1 MLAPLRAVAG
11 VRLTHAS
18 VLGPPMAEIARVLR
32 PGGEAI
38 LSDVHPVIAATGGM
52 AFYRTTA
59 GEQRFVRN
67 HVHWASAYLD
77 AFASAGLHVGA
88 CYEPRLG
95 EATGV
100 RHFMSN
106 PSPSEEAIAWVAFQ
120 GLPGACVDQSTKA
133 VSARD
138 PARRLPRRRLA
149 HSASAGLEHADAG
162 ISSSVDAG
170 RLDVWELALDPAW
183 AQFDN

>member
-11 VRLTHAS
+11 VTTVVADMTSLPAPTASCDLAVCSLALTHAS

-38 LSDVHPVIAATGGM
+38 LSDVHPMIAATGGM
-52 AFYRTTA
+52 AFYCTTA

-77 AFASAGLHVGA
+77 AFASADLHVRA

-106 PSPSEEAIAWVAFQ
+106 PSPSERQ
-120 GLPGACVDQSTKA
+120 
-133 VSARD
+133 
-138 PARRLPRRRLA
+138 
-149 HSASAGLEHADAG
+149 SAGLPSRDSRARSSG
-162 ISSSVDAG
+162 ICVNSRRRCRIDQA
-170 RLDVWELALDPAW
+170 LAPDWQESL
-183 AQFDN
+183 Q